1 LVSRYAETGVDVRK
15 MGVEVFSS
23 LLDNI
28 FPGAFCVVSVDP
40 DLPGFGIVT
49 HIDGAG
55 SKPLQAYLHW
65 KETSEL
71 RWFRGLAQDAL
82 AMNLDDIIC
91 VGAVPINFV
100 DYVAVNPLRVDKI
113 GVLGALS
120 DGFKECLSLLDSLGI
135 KVFFSGGETA
145 DLPDQLRTLDI
156 VVAMNGRVE
165 ISRTITGSGVR
176 PNDVIIGFRS
186 GGKTKYERTENSGI
200 MCNGITLARLCLM
213 DKIYQE
219 KYPEIVE
226 AYGGKR
232 SYYGRFK
239 FDEHIDELGMTVGE
253 AILSPTRFYAP
264 VILRILERYREQIT
278 GLVHNTGGGLTKC
291 LRVGRNIHYI
301 KDNLFEPDPIFKII
315 QRESGEGWA
324 AMYENYNMGVGFEV
338 VASPEV
344 ADDII
349 SLSEKYGLEA
359 RVIGR
364 CEKNCEGNKLTIKS
378 RYGDFHYIS
387 NR

>member
-1 LVSRYAETGVDVRK
+1 MVSRYAEVGVDVRK
-15 MGVEVFSS
+15 RGIEAFMD
-23 LLDNI
+23 LLDNL
-28 FPGAFCVVSVDP
+28 FPDAFCVVSSDP
-40 DLPGFGIVT
+40 GLNGFGIVT
-49 HIDGAG
+49 HVDGAG
-55 SKPLQAYLHW
+55 SKPIQAYLHW
-65 KETSEL
+65 RETGDVG
-71 RWFRGLAQDAL
+71 WFKGLAQDAL

-100 DYVAVNPLRVDKI
+100 DYIAVNPLKVDKI
-113 GVLGALS
+113 GVLRALS
-120 DGFKECLSLLDSLGI
+120 EGFKECLSLLRSLGV
-135 KVFFSGGETA
+135 KLSFSGGETA

-165 ISRTITGSGVR
+165 ISKAITGGEIK
-176 PNDVIIGFRS
+176 PGNVIIGFRS
-186 GGKTKYERTENSGI
+186 GGRTIYEGRDNSGI

-213 DKIYQE
+213 DKSYQE
-219 KYPEIVE
+219 NYPEIIE

-239 FDEHIDELGMTVGE
+239 FDSYVDELGMTIGE

-264 VILRILERYREQIT
+264 IILKVLERFRTHIT

-291 LRVGRNIHYI
+291 LRIGWNIHYI
-301 KDNLFEPDPIFKII
+301 KDNLFNPDPIFKLI
-315 QRESGEGWA
+315 QRESGESWE

-338 VASPEV
+338 IASPEV

-349 SLSEKYGLEA
+349 DLSEKYRLEA
-359 RVIGR
+359 KVIGR
-364 CEKNCEGNKLTIKS
+364 CEESREGNKLTIKS
-378 RYGDFHYIS
+378 AYGSFQYLL